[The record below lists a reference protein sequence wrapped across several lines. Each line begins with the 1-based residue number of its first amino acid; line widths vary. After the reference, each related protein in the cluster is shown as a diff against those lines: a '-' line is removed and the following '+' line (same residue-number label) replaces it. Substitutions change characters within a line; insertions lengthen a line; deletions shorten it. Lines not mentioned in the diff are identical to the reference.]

1 MYKDNSG
8 NTHPF
13 KRNKWYMEKSKFA
26 NRIVVEE
33 NAQAIAISTS
43 EDPTR
48 NTW

>member
-1 MYKDNSG
+1 
-8 NTHPF
+8 
-13 KRNKWYMEKSKFA
+13 MEKSKFA

-33 NAQAIAISTS
+33 IPKTATDSAS